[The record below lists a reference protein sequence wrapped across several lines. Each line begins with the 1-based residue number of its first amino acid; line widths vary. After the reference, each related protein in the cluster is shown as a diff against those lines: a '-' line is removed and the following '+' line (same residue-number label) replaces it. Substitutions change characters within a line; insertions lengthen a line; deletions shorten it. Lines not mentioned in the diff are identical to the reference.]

1 MNDIADDCIDAILT
15 MPENLCPQQQ
25 VSVALD
31 DVTDFIPHSG
41 SMALL
46 DRIVNFDDQGLTAEL
61 VVRGDGLFGD
71 DQSVPAWA
79 GIEYMAQTVAAYVGV
94 KARQANEPIRMGF
107 LLGTRRYSSN
117 VAAFKVGAVLTI
129 RVEKIIQDD
138 GLGVFDCRIEG
149 ENIKVTANLNV
160 YQPPLDK
167 ALIKN
172 IAS

>member
-1 MNDIADDCIDAILT
+1 MNDIADDCIDAVLT
-15 MPENLCPQQQ
+15 VTENLCPERQEA
-25 VSVALD
+25 VALD
-31 DVTDFIPHSG
+31 DVNDFIPHSG

-46 DRIVNFDDQGLTAEL
+46 DRIVDCDDQGLTAEL
-61 VVRGDGLFGD
+61 VVRSDGLFGD

-94 KARQANEPIRMGF
+94 KAKQANEPIRMGF

-117 VAAFKVGAVLTI
+117 VAVFKAGAALTI

-149 ENIKVTANLNV
+149 ENIEVTANLNV
-160 YQPPLDK
+160 YQPPLDN
-167 ALIKN
+167 ASVEN
-172 IAS
+172 IAR